1 MSKEHDSTA
10 ITVPPVTTN
19 LYVKYS
25 SDTYTTREAN
35 ADDEWDR
42 GNTASNYDLEYISL
56 AAESAYSTVTYPG
69 EVKVGE
75 KIYLLYA
82 VYSTGDSFG
91 HDKDACIELISVHKN
106 LDIARFNYE
115 TIKNNTDES
124 YGVQIELSQ
133 DNGQTWKMSPPW
145 NGYLESLS
153 YLKIAGFTVRGSD
166 FSGSNGDWY
175 EDIN

>member
-1 MSKEHDSTA
+1 MSKARNSTA
-10 ITVPPVTTN
+10 VTITPVTTD
-19 LYVKYS
+19 LYVKYN
-25 SDTYTTREAN
+25 SDKYTTREAD

-42 GNTASNYDLEYISL
+42 GNTTSKHVLEYISL

-91 HDKDACIELISVHKN
+91 HDEDACIELISVHKN
-106 LDIARFNYE
+106 LDVARFNYE
-115 TIKNNTDES
+115 TIKNNTDKR
-124 YGVQIELSQ
+124 YDVQLELSQ

-145 NGYLESLS
+145 NGYFESLS
-153 YLKIAGFTVRGSD
+153 YLKIAGFTVRGQD
-166 FSGSNGDWY
+166 FSGSNDDWY

>member
-1 MSKEHDSTA
+1 MSKAHKQTA
-10 ITVPPVTTN
+10 APASPVTTD
-19 LYVKYS
+19 LYVKYTR
-25 SDTYTTREAN
+25 DQYTTREAA

-42 GNTASNYDLEYISL
+42 GNTSSKYTLEYISL
-56 AAESAYSTVTYPG
+56 ANDSAYSTVTYPG

-75 KIYLLYA
+75 KLYLLYA

-91 HDKDACIELISVHKN
+91 HDEDACIELISVHKN
-106 LDIARFNYE
+106 LDVARFNYE

-145 NGYLESLS
+145 NGYFESLS
-153 YLKIAGFTVRGSD
+153 YLKIAGFTVRGED
-166 FSGSNGDWY
+166 FAGSNDDWY